1 MKFLA
6 TLLTVMILT
15 AAPVLATDKDSAQ
28 AAMEKA
34 KDDITLLAEKNISTF
49 AANDLLEEAQLRYS
63 RGDYNGT
70 VSMAAQISAFTKSA
84 IHASA
89 LMDEAETMIADLER
103 DGVKTGKIKELLSA
117 SNAAF
122 LRDDFTTAEARA
134 EEATDLIADEQSKL
148 SLKQTISQSQY
159 YGLSAFFSAY
169 WKETLAVLA
178 VAAAL
183 APRAW
188 KKYKQDEAGN
198 RASRLRQKKA
208 LTLKLMRE
216 AQTAHFVEG
225 STGRKEYNNTM
236 KNYREQIAVIDRQL
250 KTKRR

>member
-6 TLLTVMILT
+6 TVLTLMIII
-15 AAPVLATDKDSAQ
+15 AAPVLAANATDAQ

-34 KDDITLLAEKNISTF
+34 KADIAGLSEKNISTF
-49 AANDLLEEAQLRYS
+49 AANDLLNEAQLRYS

-89 LMDEAETMIADLER
+89 LMDEAETVITDLEK
-103 DGVKTGKIKELLSA
+103 DGVKTDKIKAFLSA
-117 SNAAF
+117 SSAAF

-134 EEATDLIADEQSKL
+134 QDAMDMIAEEQSKL
-148 SLKQTISQSQY
+148 SLKQTIFQSQY
-159 YGLSAFFSAY
+159 YGLTALLSAY
-169 WKETLAVLA
+169 WKETLVILA

-188 KKYKQDEAGN
+188 KKYKQDEAAKKAAG
-198 RASRLRQKKA
+198 LRQKKA

-216 AQTAHFVEG
+216 AQQAHFVKG
-225 STGRKEYNNTM
+225 STGRNEYTTIM
-236 KNYREQIAVIDRQL
+236 KNYREQIANIDRQS